1 MATDRE
7 TAKRQRAEA
16 RKQRRKQ
23 SNESAG
29 DDVPEAETPDEQ
41 PFESLKQAAKA
52 AAATAALG
60 AAVAAA
66 RALSNRN
73 GSEGDDEVRRQ
84 SDDEPEGE
92 AQADDDA
99 PQQQYEDDTPQQ
111 QDDAPRQQD
120 ENQEARMEEE
130 PPGKTWSAGEPQR
143 HAPQRVR
150 EGEAWDVA
158 VEACRHLQAVLG
170 KPAEEVSALETT
182 GDGWLVTIEVVETRR
197 IPETTDVLASY
208 EVELD
213 EDHQFRRYAR
223 VRRYVRAEADRDGIS

>member
-73 GSEGDDEVRRQ
+73 GSEGDDEARRQ

-92 AQADDDA
+92 AQADELRRIADA
-99 PQQQYEDDTPQQ
+99 
-111 QDDAPRQQD
+111 A
-120 ENQEARMEEE
+120 AL
-130 PPGKTWSAGEPQR
+130 
-143 HAPQRVR
+143 
-150 EGEAWDVA
+150 A
-158 VEACRHLQAVLG
+158 VKNG
-170 KPAEEVSALETT
+170 
-182 GDGWLVTIEVVETRR
+182 IEVHAGHGLTLANVAPIAA
-197 IPETTDVLASY
+197 IPQIR
-208 EVELD
+208 ELNIGHSLIAD
-213 EDHQFRRYAR
+213 AIFVGLGDA
-223 VRRYVRAEADRDGIS
+223 VRAMRDAMDAAR